1 MYGTMA
7 RRRAIAYVNRGLPGG
22 TDVKNRFTSVWGEE
36 RAKKPSSRPAVASAA
51 ADSESGTEG
60 GDSTRQSLRALKVMH
75 DCGLMTDQEYEI
87 RKAEILAG
95 KG

>member
-1 MYGTMA
+1 MA
-7 RRRAIAYVNRGLPGG
+7 RWRAIAYGSVGLPGG

-36 RAKKPSSRPAVASAA
+36 RANKPSFRPAAASAA

-60 GDSTRQSLRALKVMH
+60 GDSTRQSLRALKVML
-75 DCGLMTDQEYEI
+75 DRGLMTDREYEI

>member
-7 RRRAIAYVNRGLPGG
+7 RRRAITYVNRGLPGG

-75 DCGLMTDQEYEI
+75 DRGLMTDQEYEI

>member
-1 MYGTMA
+1 MYATMA
-7 RRRAIAYVNRGLPGG
+7 PWRAIAYGIGGLPGG
-22 TDVKNRFTSVWGEE
+22 TDVKNRFTSIWGEG
-36 RAKKPSSRPAVASAA
+36 RAKKPSSRPAVASAV

-60 GDSTRQSLRALKVMH
+60 GDSTRQSLRALKVML
-75 DCGLMTDQEYEI
+75 DRGLMTDREYEI